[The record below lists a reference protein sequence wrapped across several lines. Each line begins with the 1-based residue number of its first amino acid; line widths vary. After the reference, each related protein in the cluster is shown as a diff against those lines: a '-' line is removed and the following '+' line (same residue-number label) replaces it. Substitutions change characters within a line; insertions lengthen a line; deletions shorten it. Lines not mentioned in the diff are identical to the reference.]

1 MEDDVRQIACFRCC
15 LGSWGPEG
23 ESGDPE
29 KKEGMVQESGGEG
42 TACKLSCPAREST
55 WRGGMRN
62 DFQNLE
68 LFRIWGWENMESRG
82 EITKNR

>member
-1 MEDDVRQIACFRCC
+1 MRVGIQKRRREWYRKV
-15 LGSWGPEG
+15 
-23 ESGDPE
+23 
-29 KKEGMVQESGGEG
+29 GGEG
-42 TACKLSCPAREST
+42 TACKLSCPAKEST

-82 EITKNR
+82 EIRKNR